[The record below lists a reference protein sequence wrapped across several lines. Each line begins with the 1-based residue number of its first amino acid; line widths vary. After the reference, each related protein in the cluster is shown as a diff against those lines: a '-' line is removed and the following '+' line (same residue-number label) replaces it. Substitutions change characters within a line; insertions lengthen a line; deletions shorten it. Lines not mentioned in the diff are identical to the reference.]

1 MLVCVVDTKSANQSR
16 SREPG
21 FKPPLKNSI
30 GNSPRNKSLKIEQ
43 CECGAFPNIS
53 KGNLWCR
60 HNEGTPADP
69 WLSSGIHSL
78 NRMQGGRFTG
88 HCISPFTH
96 PAVIPATPVERFS
109 LSDMGLGT
117 KNRQNQTADLCKE
130 HLRTTHVAQGIL
142 VEDFI
147 LEIEGSGKAKDILKW
162 GQFTDMSHDIGA
174 MKERLDEQFTKWLN
188 GDV

>member
-1 MLVCVVDTKSANQSR
+1 MGHFQTLA
-16 SREPG
+16 RETFG
-21 FKPPLKNSI
+21 
-30 GNSPRNKSLKIEQ
+30 PR
-43 CECGAFPNIS
+43 
-53 KGNLWCR
+53 R
-60 HNEGTPADP
+60 NEGIPTDP

-117 KNRQNQTADLCKE
+117 KNRQNHTADLCKE
-130 HLRTTHVAQGIL
+130 HLRSTHVAQGIL